1 MQTINKQWL
10 LGSGNFAN
18 YTLSPWHHASVYV
31 TSLCVVAGVY
41 LGLDVSCVPVLGQ
54 GLVQLAPVVL
64 LADGQQHGDHGEAAD
79 RQHVAEPGR
88 AHARD
93 VEEAQEDHRDQVVPD
108 VEPAPDH
115 PL

>member
-1 MQTINKQWL
+1 M
-10 LGSGNFAN
+10 
-18 YTLSPWHHASVYV
+18 ASWFRKFCQLHIV
-31 TSLCVVAGVY
+31 TMASCISLCNLTVCSGWG
-41 LGLDVSCVPVLGQ
+41 LSRSISLDVSCVPVLGQ

-93 VEEAQEDHRDQVVPD
+93 VEEAQEHHRDQVVPD